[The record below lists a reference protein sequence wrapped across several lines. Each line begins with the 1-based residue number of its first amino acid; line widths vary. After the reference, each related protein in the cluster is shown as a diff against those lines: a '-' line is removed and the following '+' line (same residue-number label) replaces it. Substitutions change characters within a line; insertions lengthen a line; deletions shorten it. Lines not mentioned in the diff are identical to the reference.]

1 MKQINRFSLVYF
13 IIVLSVIALGLFVRI
28 KAALF
33 PDIINLYL
41 GDALYA
47 VMMFYI
53 YSTLL
58 PLKKSA
64 SRAMLA
70 LLTCY
75 CIELSQLCNAPYIN
89 AIRATLPGRLIL
101 GQGFLWSDILAYSIG
116 VSVALGID
124 MFWRSRT
131 KISG

>member
-1 MKQINRFSLVYF
+1 MKRINRFSLVYF
-13 IIVLSVIALGLFVRI
+13 IIVLLIIALGLFVRI

-33 PDIINLYL
+33 PDIINVYL

-53 YSTLL
+53 YSTLF

-101 GQGFLWSDILAYSIG
+101 GHGFLWSDILAYSIG
-116 VSVALGID
+116 VLVALGID